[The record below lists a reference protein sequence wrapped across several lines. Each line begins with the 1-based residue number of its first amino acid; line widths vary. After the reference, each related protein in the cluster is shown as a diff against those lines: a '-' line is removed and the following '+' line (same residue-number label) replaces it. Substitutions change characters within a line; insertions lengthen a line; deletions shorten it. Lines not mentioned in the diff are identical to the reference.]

1 MELLGVIMN
10 MTELLLGAIYF
21 LAAVIGW
28 FLKEALDN
36 IKNTDKELNDFKVHV
51 ANEYTQKNDMRDVIK
66 QINERF
72 DRLETK
78 IDRLMEGK

>member
-36 IKNTDKELNDFKVHV
+36 IKNTDKELNDFRVHV

>member
-1 MELLGVIMN
+1 MN

-36 IKNTDKELNDFKVHV
+36 IKNTDKELNDFRVHV